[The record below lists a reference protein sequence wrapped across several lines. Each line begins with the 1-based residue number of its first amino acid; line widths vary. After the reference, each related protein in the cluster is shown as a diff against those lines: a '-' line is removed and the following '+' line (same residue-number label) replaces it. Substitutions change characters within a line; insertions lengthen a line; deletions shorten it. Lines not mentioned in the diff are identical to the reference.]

1 MNAFLSEH
9 QRIEDGLVPNSIFA
23 LVRDRNVSLIGI
35 DSPGT
40 EPPVADFESG
50 FIGATDDDLWRT
62 LWEYADAD
70 GKGGKATRID
80 REMIVVLD
88 EISAT
93 NDTIKMLYE
102 PQHEAKDAGA
112 GRQTWRVDF
121 LYVFGVVAY
130 LPEDELNF
138 MNPEQ
143 RDENG
148 VIDMQEI
155 HKAAGCAFPS
165 TWRRIAKDEVL
176 RT

>member
-1 MNAFLSEH
+1 LT
-9 QRIEDGLVPNSIFA
+9 
-23 LVRDRNVSLIGI
+23 GI

-62 LWEYADAD
+62 LKEYANEE
-70 GKGGKATRID
+70 GKGGKAPRID

-93 NDTIKMLYE
+93 NDTIRMLYE

-112 GRQTWRVDF
+112 GRQTRRVDF
-121 LYVFGVVAY
+121 LYIFGVVAY

-138 MNPEQ
+138 MNPDH

-148 VIDMQEI
+148 VIDMQKI
-155 HKAAGCAFPS
+155 HKAAGVPFPP
-165 TWRRIAKDEVL
+165 TWRRIAKDMVL